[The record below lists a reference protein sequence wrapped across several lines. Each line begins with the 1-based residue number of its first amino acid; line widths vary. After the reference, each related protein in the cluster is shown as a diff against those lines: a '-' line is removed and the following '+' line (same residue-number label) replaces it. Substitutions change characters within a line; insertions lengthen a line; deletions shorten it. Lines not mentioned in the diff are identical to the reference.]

1 MHDAFG
7 APVPV
12 STRRDDLVTTA
23 FGVWMV
29 VGLFVDGWAHLN
41 LPGLETFFTP
51 WHGVLYSGFAAGA
64 GWLAVLAI
72 RGRRSGRSW
81 SHALPRGYR
90 LGAAGVVVFGAG
102 GLGDMAWHV
111 AFGVET
117 SIDALLS
124 LTHLVLLAGAA
135 LALSSALRA
144 GWARPV
150 DASGVTTYSWRPW
163 RWSTRRC
170 AGCPDPDGP
179 RMREE
184 LPAILSLTLVTAL
197 AAFFLLYTS
206 VFAEPAAAAPY
217 LPAPEGTPGHVA
229 SEAPVAAGLA
239 GYLITTVLLVL
250 PLLIAERQGRR
261 PRGTV
266 VLLVGAVA
274 WLSAAVGGFTAFGL
288 TAAALVTVAAVL
300 VEIVAEL
307 PAVAILPDRLRVP
320 LLAAS
325 VPALLWSAQLTA
337 VALTEGMGWP
347 PALWSGVVVLSAL
360 TAAAL
365 SVPLAWRPQAEPGAT
380 T

>member
-1 MHDAFG
+1 MGIYGETVQQASHTSSG
-7 APVPV
+7 TPVPV

-64 GWLAVLAI
+64 GWLAVLAV

-90 LGAAGVVVFGAG
+90 LGAAGVIIFGVG

-124 LTHLVLLAGAA
+124 PTHLVLLSGAA

-150 DASGVTTYSWRPW
+150 GA
-163 RWSTRRC
+163 
-170 AGCPDPDGP
+170 DGP

-184 LPAILSLTLVTAL
+184 LPAVLSLTLVTAL

-261 PRGTV
+261 PRGAV
-266 VLLVGAVA
+266 VLLAGAVA
-274 WLSAAVGGFTAFGL
+274 WLSAAVGDFTAFGL
-288 TAAALVTVAAVL
+288 TAAALVTGAAVL
-300 VEIVAEL
+300 VEVVAGL
-307 PAVAILPDRLRVP
+307 PAVVDLPDRLRVP

-325 VPALLWSAQLTA
+325 VPALLWPAQLTA

-365 SVPLAWRPQAEPGAT
+365 SVPLAWHPRAEPGT
-380 T
+380 ST